1 MFKLSEFEDCSL
13 TKNLKD
19 LRNNA
24 KDLEKHDKSTKG
36 IILSLLINLNYMLM
50 FNVQFV
56 YIDELKKSNDTITK
70 LSNKIKWSKDALEEW
85 RLAAARGDQTNKMIA
100 NYSKEDAV
108 LAEVNPFLY
117 IIWEHNL
124 TKMLNIF

>member
-1 MFKLSEFEDCSL
+1 
-13 TKNLKD
+13 
-19 LRNNA
+19 
-24 KDLEKHDKSTKG
+24 
-36 IILSLLINLNYMLM
+36 M